1 MVSGLRIGL
10 GTRPDVVVVLLP
22 LWWVGRAVDLGLATI
37 SLLSSMKGLGVSFG
51 NGRCEIRCVLPM
63 PSSGSLVRR
72 TDGRIEKLPLRTR
85 SRLLPS

>member
-37 SLLSSMKGLGVSFG
+37 SLLSSMKGLGVSF
-51 NGRCEIRCVLPM
+51 
-63 PSSGSLVRR
+63 
-72 TDGRIEKLPLRTR
+72 
-85 SRLLPS
+85 